1 MPGPRTGKPVTQAKR
16 NPVTTREGKR
26 SVTTY
31 IGPRSFAQ
39 LQHLAIDEGKPVLEL
54 VREALDL
61 LFKDRRLPVR
71 TAE

>member
-1 MPGPRTGKPVTQAKR
+1 MPNAGNGAPVTQPKR
-16 NPVTTREGKR
+16 TIVSTRQGKR

-54 VREALDL
+54 LREALDL
-61 LFKDRRLPVR
+61 LFERRGLPVR
-71 TAE
+71 TAD